1 MKQDVRAAK
10 SVASVT
16 SNGFTFEMETNSR
29 YTEILELAKQMDK
42 LGIPYE
48 LKPCYDGWELL
59 YPNAANVVAGG
70 QTLKLTDEIHI
81 VKQDGVWDEY
91 VEQIVPLD
99 VTLTFH
105 DAAND
110 NWLFTVADTDG
121 LTAGQWYTADITVDG
136 AARTVLLEYCEGA
149 GFYIYGHCF
158 GATPSTQSA
167 PTSSVLIAADT
178 VLKPVSLPPN
188 AANVVMDAVSHVLVN
203 DSRNAIEVLGI
214 GEYHPPVY
222 ENQTAAEAIRFF
234 YVHYKM
240 NRREVDRLLPPRP
253 IKAEFYD
260 IETQEYVSKEQL
272 RQEFKEAKA
281 ADVRD
286 EHGHKFLSFPQ
297 WLNNCMTYNN
307 GTLIHVTA

>member
-10 SVASVT
+10 SAARVASG
-16 SNGFTFEMETNSR
+16 GFTFEMETNSR
-29 YTEILELAKQMDK
+29 YTEILELAKRMDK

-59 YPNAANVVAGG
+59 YPTAANV
-70 QTLKLTDEIHI
+70 I
-81 VKQDGVWDEY
+81 
-91 VEQIVPLD
+91 
-99 VTLTFH
+99 
-105 DAAND
+105 
-110 NWLFTVADTDG
+110 
-121 LTAGQWYTADITVDG
+121 
-136 AARTVLLEYCEGA
+136 
-149 GFYIYGHCF
+149 
-158 GATPSTQSA
+158 
-167 PTSSVLIAADT
+167 
-178 VLKPVSLPPN
+178 
-188 AANVVMDAVSHVLVN
+188 MDAVSHMMVN
-203 DSRNAIEVLGI
+203 HARNAIEVLGI